1 MEKYSIGEE
10 NLPSVIHQKYET
22 LKRRYP
28 YFTDQVDMAKN
39 QTLDSL
45 KENEDCTSHCSYIT
59 TNTKIYPCI
68 RSESI
73 FKDSGLHSMIA
84 SLGSLDIKCNSNS
97 LDDSVSDRSMSP
109 KKGLAFNSPKVTHD
123 PRMSQ
128 SGMCA

>member
-1 MEKYSIGEE
+1 MEKYSTEEE
-10 NLPSVIHQKYET
+10 NMPSVIHHNYET

-39 QTLDSL
+39 QTLASL
-45 KENEDCTSHCSYIT
+45 KENEDCSYIT

-84 SLGSLDIKCNSNS
+84 SLGSLDTDCNSNS
-97 LDDSVSDRSMSP
+97 LDDRVSDRSMSP
-109 KKGLAFNSPKVTHD
+109 KKGLAFSSPKVTYD
-123 PRMSQ
+123 RRMSQ

>member
-1 MEKYSIGEE
+1 MEKYSIEEE
-10 NLPSVIHQKYET
+10 NLPSVIHHNYET

-28 YFTDQVDMAKN
+28 YFRDQVDMAKN

-45 KENEDCTSHCSYIT
+45 KENEDCTSHCTYIT
-59 TNTKIYPCI
+59 TNTKIHNCI

-73 FKDSGLHSMIA
+73 LEDNGLHSMIS
-84 SLGSLDIKCNSNS
+84 SLGSFDSDS
-97 LDDSVSDRSMSP
+97 LEDSLSDRSMSP

-123 PRMSQ
+123 TRMSQ